1 MKNPPY
7 YSFLSS
13 AAFPEIN
20 TYVERLSSIIPK
32 FEVFLQNKLELQI
45 KNEEIFCWPS
55 NYFSTEFALKSVEQP
70 TFHRYWKAFKN
81 FNLKSFRS

>member
-20 TYVERLSSIIPK
+20 TYVERLSSVIPK

-45 KNEEIFCWPS
+45 KNEEIFC
-55 NYFSTEFALKSVEQP
+55 
-70 TFHRYWKAFKN
+70 
-81 FNLKSFRS
+81 